1 MATAMRSTTASTPKN
16 DFLTAITQLA
26 AEKNLPKEV
35 VFEAVEAALASAYK
49 KDDLADMHLVV
60 RIDADSGGMRCFAQK
75 NVVETED
82 DIEDERNDIT
92 LEEAKKIRANTYV
105 GDTVEFEVFPQNAGR
120 IAAQT
125 AKQVVLQR
133 LREAEREVVFEEYS
147 GKEGDIISGVVHRLE
162 GRHVYIDL
170 GKTEAVLLPS
180 EQVRTEHY
188 RPGQRLKVY
197 LMEVQKANRGPQV
210 AVSRTHRNLLRRLF
224 EMEVPEIF
232 KGTVEIKAIARE
244 PGFRSKVAV
253 YSRQEGIDPVGACV
267 GLRGIRIQN
276 IVNEL
281 NGERIDVVQW
291 DPDPS
296 AFVANALS
304 PAQVQSV
311 RILEDGL
318 TAEAVVADRQ
328 LSLAIGKE
336 GQNARL
342 AAKLTGLRIDI
353 KSLSAVEENG
363 GEAELQISA
372 EPDVKRE
379 TSIWEELAQ
388 QEQEAAARAAELMQ
402 RQQAAA
408 PLAPEGV
415 PAQAAAEP
423 EVVAPAAEQRPSPP
437 TPQRGGGAVRFAD
450 EVLPPTQTPGGPP
463 LPGAGAGTGR
473 RRGAGPR
480 RGPAGRDEDARG
492 KRGIPGGR
500 RGGAMNRRSLDEE
513 IEEELEAALEGE
525 DFDFFGFKDEE
536 E

>member
-1 MATAMRSTTASTPKN
+1 LATAVRSAAPQTLKS

-49 KDDLADMHLVV
+49 KDALANAELVV
-60 RIDADSGGMRCFAQK
+60 RIDGGTGGVRVFAQK
-75 NVVETED
+75 TVVETPEDVED
-82 DIEDERNDIT
+82 DKLQIP
-92 LEEAKKIRANTYV
+92 LGEARQIAPNTYV
-105 GDTVEFEVFPQNAGR
+105 GDVVNVEVFPQNAGR

-162 GRHVYIDL
+162 ARHVYIDL
-170 GKTEAVLLPS
+170 GKTEAVLPPS
-180 EQVRTEHY
+180 EQVRMEHY

-197 LMEVQKANRGPQV
+197 LLEVQKANRGPQV
-210 AVSRTHRNLLRRLF
+210 IVSRTHRNLLRRLF

-232 KGTVEIKAIARE
+232 RGSVEIKAIARE

-276 IVNEL
+276 VVNEL

-291 DPDPS
+291 DPDP
-296 AFVANALS
+296 AKFVANALS
-304 PAQVQSV
+304 PAQVHDV
-311 RILEDGL
+311 RILPDGT
-318 TAEAVVADRQ
+318 TAEVIVGDRQ

-353 KSLSAVEENG
+353 KSLSAVEDET
-363 GEAELQISA
+363 AEPALQMSA
-372 EPDVKRE
+372 EPEFKRE
-379 TSIWEELAQ
+379 TPIWEEIAQ
-388 QEQEAAARAAELMQ
+388 QEAQAAATVAAPPPVEEP
-402 RQQAAA
+402 AANAIVEPEA
-408 PLAPEGV
+408 PLAPLEQ
-415 PAQAAAEP
+415 PAQPA
-423 EVVAPAAEQRPSPP
+423 APAGR
-437 TPQRGGGAVRFAD
+437 GGAVRFAD
-450 EVLPPTQTPGGPP
+450 EVLPPAQPTEAR
-463 LPGAGAGTGR
+463 GAPK
-473 RRGAGPR
+473 RRGR
-480 RGPAGRDEDARG
+480 KGPAGRETEEAAR
-492 KRGIPGGR
+492 R
-500 RGGAMNRRSLDEE
+500 RGGGPRGRGTRRSLDEE

-525 DFDFFGFKDEE
+525 DFDFFGMRDEE
-536 E
+536 DQ

>member
-1 MATAMRSTTASTPKN
+1 LATAVRAPSTAPKN

-60 RIDADSGGMRCFAQK
+60 RIDGSSGGMRVFAQK
-75 NVVETED
+75 TVMENAD
-82 DIEDERNDIT
+82 AIEDERNEIT
-92 LEEAKKIRANTYV
+92 LEEALNLQPNTYV
-105 GDTVEFEVFPQNAGR
+105 GDTVNIEVFPQNAGR

-197 LMEVQKANRGPQV
+197 LLEVQKANRGPQV
-210 AVSRTHRNLLRRLF
+210 AVSRTHKNLLRRLF

-232 KGTVEIKAIARE
+232 RGTVEIKAIARE

-296 AFVANALS
+296 RFVANALS
-304 PAQVQSV
+304 PAQVQRV
-311 RILEDGL
+311 RILPDGM
-318 TAEAVVADRQ
+318 TAEVVVGDRQ

-353 KSLSAVEENG
+353 KSLSAVEDET
-363 GEAELQISA
+363 EEPELQISA

-379 TSIWEELAQ
+379 TPIWEEIAAQEEAAAAAQEEQAAQVAASAAAQPLAAPAPAVAAAAAAA
-388 QEQEAAARAAELMQ
+388 EPAAAARA
-402 RQQAAA
+402 
-408 PLAPEGV
+408 
-415 PAQAAAEP
+415 PAD
-423 EVVAPAAEQRPSPP
+423 R
-437 TPQRGGGAVRFAD
+437 GGAVRFAS
-450 EVLPPTQTPGGPP
+450 EVLPAARPEEGGRGGGKKRRKGGPVRETEEQ
-463 LPGAGAGTGR
+463 ARAR
-473 RRGAGPR
+473 RAA
-480 RGPAGRDEDARG
+480 AGRQS
-492 KRGIPGGR
+492 
-500 RGGAMNRRSLDEE
+500 RRSLDEE
-513 IEEELEAALEGE
+513 IEEEIEAALEDE
-525 DFDFFGFKDEE
+525 DFDFFGLRESDE
-536 E
+536 